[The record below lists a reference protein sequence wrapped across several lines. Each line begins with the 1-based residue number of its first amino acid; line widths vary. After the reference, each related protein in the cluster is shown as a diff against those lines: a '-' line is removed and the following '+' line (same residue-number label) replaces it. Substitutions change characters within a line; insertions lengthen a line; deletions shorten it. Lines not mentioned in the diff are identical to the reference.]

1 MYTFSLILIKKLKET
16 EIQRGSLFTVY
27 LEVKVEFTLKVVKIF
42 NMFWWLNVV
51 TYQWV
56 FKLITT
62 RKGN

>member
-42 NMFWWLNVV
+42 NMFW
-51 TYQWV
+51 
-56 FKLITT
+56 
-62 RKGN
+62 